1 MVNRSQV
8 LVLLAAVIIIGAA
21 SHRILPADTNPAQ
34 RSLLN
39 LHEVSAES
47 TERQRIL
54 EELEEVHQLRERM
67 LQEAGT
73 FTSSGSGA
81 PAPGPGLAAGADEN
95 ELTGDSPPAES
106 YV

>member
-1 MVNRSQV
+1 MMMLFCSSFQA
-8 LVLLAAVIIIGAA
+8 LLTNLPHIGVAA
-21 SHRILPADTNPAQ
+21 T
-34 RSLLN
+34 
-39 LHEVSAES
+39 
-47 TERQRIL
+47 
-54 EELEEVHQLRERM
+54 
-67 LQEAGT
+67 AGT